1 MKKDMIAQLK
11 AQEIELLK
19 LIVIFKIASI
29 NKKDCGELNHLQ
41 RAIVLNQNLQKLLT
55 DEN

>member
-1 MKKDMIAQLK
+1 MIAQLK